1 MHGIRSLVVGRG
13 EIGMTEAIFKEVG
26 RIVVRELLA
35 PLIKTLW
42 EEFRQEGYTGDS
54 FKAWERWLKS
64 KGIDVEKTLPPGMQ
78 RILDE
83 IAHTMDD
90 LGGGR
95 A

>member
-1 MHGIRSLVVGRG
+1 MNEVILK
-13 EIGMTEAIFKEVG
+13 EIG

-35 PLIKTLW
+35 PFIKTMW
-42 EEFRQEGYTGDS
+42 EEFREEGYTGDS
-54 FKAWERWLKS
+54 FNAWERWLKT
-64 KGIDVEKTLPPGMQ
+64 KGIDLDKRLSPEMH

-83 IAHTMDD
+83 IGHDTDD

>member
-1 MHGIRSLVVGRG
+1 MTDVILK
-13 EIGMTEAIFKEVG
+13 EIG

-35 PLIKTLW
+35 PFIKTMW

-54 FKAWERWLKS
+54 FKAWEQWLKK
-64 KGIDVEKTLPPGMQ
+64 KGIDIDKTLSPEMH

-83 IAHTMDD
+83 ISHKTDD